1 MAPTPVIALG
11 RSIGSK
17 EATPDCQI
25 HFGPW
30 TAKSRE
36 TGWGGISPFRVLDS
50 YSAFTMT
57 VCQVRTNIEFCI

>member
-36 TGWGGISPFRVLDS
+36 TGWWGISPFRVLDS